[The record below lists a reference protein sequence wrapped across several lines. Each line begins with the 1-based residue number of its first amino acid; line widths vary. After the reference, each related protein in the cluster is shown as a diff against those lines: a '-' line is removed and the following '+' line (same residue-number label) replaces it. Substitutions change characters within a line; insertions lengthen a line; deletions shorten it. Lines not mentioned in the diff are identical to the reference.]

1 MPLPFVDPERH
12 TSAFNRVMTKFVRSR
27 SGKFLA
33 QRVAAR
39 TDPWL
44 MRVSGGKVS
53 WGMFAVPSATLISTG
68 AKSGQRRT
76 AQISYFHDGNDVIA
90 VASNFGGDKHPG
102 WYHNLVA
109 HPECELGGE
118 GFRAAEVTDPD
129 EYQRL
134 YSLAE
139 RSYPG
144 YGDYRAATEAIG
156 RHIPV
161 LRLSPR

>member
-12 TSAFNRVMTKFVRSR
+12 TSAFNRVMTKFAR
-27 SGKFLA
+27 SGAGKYLA
-33 QRVAAR
+33 QHVAAR

-44 MRVSGGKVS
+44 MRISNGKVS
-53 WGMFAVPSATLISTG
+53 WGMFAVPSATLTTTG
-68 AKSGQRRT
+68 AKSGQPRD
-76 AQISYFHDGNDVIA
+76 AQVSYFHDGSDVIA
-90 VASNFGGDKHPG
+90 VASNFGGSKHPS

-118 GFRAAEVTDPD
+118 NFRASEVTDPD
-129 EYQRL
+129 EYARL
-134 YSLAE
+134 YGLAE

-144 YGDYRAATEAIG
+144 YADYRAATEAVG
-156 RHIPV
+156 RRIPV